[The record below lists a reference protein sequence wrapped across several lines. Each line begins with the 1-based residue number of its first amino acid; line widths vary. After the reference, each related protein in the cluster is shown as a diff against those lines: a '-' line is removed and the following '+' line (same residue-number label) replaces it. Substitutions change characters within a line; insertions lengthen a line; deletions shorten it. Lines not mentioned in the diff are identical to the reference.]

1 MSEIKLLIL
10 PSTLKNRSVIHSN
23 IDDKLIKP
31 EISIAQDMFI
41 MPLLGTALYNKM
53 LDLVGQ
59 YPTEAAM
66 PASSYK
72 TLLNDYII
80 NALVYFVLSELPQG
94 LNYQFWNS
102 GVVSTQKEQ
111 ASNPSMSDMFA
122 VVSRYKKVAEHYA
135 NRCRLYLVQNEG
147 SFPEYRSQNGGV
159 DTVYP
164 EIDSFSSQI
173 YLGEAEFKS
182 PNASFNPPW
191 YG

>member
-1 MSEIKLLIL
+1 MSKNILIVL
-10 PSTLKNRSVIHSN
+10 PSLLKDRSVIHTN
-23 IDDKLIKP
+23 VDDKLIYP
-31 EISIAQDMFI
+31 EIKIAQDMFI
-41 MPLLGTALYNKM
+41 MPLLGTSLFNKV
-53 LDLVGQ
+53 L
-59 YPTEAAM
+59 TEIDANTLTGV
-66 PASSYK
+66 YK
-72 TLLNDYII
+72 TLVDDYVTD
-80 NALVYFVLSELPQG
+80 ALVYFVLSELPQG